1 MARIRTIKP
10 QFFHNEDVAA
20 LGFGD
25 RLLFIGLWTQADR
38 AGRLEDRP
46 LRLKAQLFPYDDL
59 DLDHALGRL
68 VNANLI
74 TRYEGNGVKLIQIN
88 TFTKHQQPH
97 QKEPLSEYPGL
108 EPDQSGAGPVPASLI
123 YGEQEGNGVRTP
135 LTPQPSTAL
144 KERFSRFWS
153 AYPRRVAKE
162 AAWHVWQRLKP
173 SEELT
178 VAMIAAVRSQILSP
192 QWQKDGGEYIP
203 HPRTWL
209 NQGRWEDQ
217 PINRGSISQGPR
229 PSGGVPDA
237 DATRQMLAA
246 REGPKAS

>member
-10 QFFHNEDVAA
+10 QFFQNEDIAS

-46 LRLKAQLFPYDDL
+46 LRLKVQLFPYDDL

-68 VNANLI
+68 ANAKLI
-74 TRYEGNGVKLIQIN
+74 TRYEGNGLKLIQIN
-88 TFTKHQQPH
+88 TFSKHQQPH
-97 QKEPLSEYPGL
+97 HKEPLSEYPGPDRG
-108 EPDQSGAGPVPASLI
+108 EPQIGLSSAVQEGN
-123 YGEQEGNGVRTP
+123 GEQEGKGRTP
-135 LTPQPSTAL
+135 LTPLPAL

-153 AYPRRVAKE
+153 VYPRRVAKE
-162 AAWHVWQRLKP
+162 AAWQMWQRLKP

-178 VAMIAAVRSQILSP
+178 TTMIAAIRVQLRSP

-209 NQGRWEDQ
+209 HQGRWEDQ
-217 PINRGSISQGPR
+217 AINREAITQATR
-229 PSGGVPDA
+229 PSSGVPSA
-237 DATRQMLAA
+237 AETRRMLEDRERKAA
-246 REGPKAS
+246 S